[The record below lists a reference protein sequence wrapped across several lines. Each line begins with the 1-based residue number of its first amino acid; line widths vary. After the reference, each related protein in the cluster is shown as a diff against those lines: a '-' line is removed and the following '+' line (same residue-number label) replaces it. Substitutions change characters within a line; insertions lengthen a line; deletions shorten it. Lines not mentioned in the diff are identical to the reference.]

1 MPRPRSASSHKKVL
15 DAALLLVSE
24 RGIEG
29 TSMDAIAEASG
40 VSKATIYKHW
50 KDKDALLLE
59 MMAEMAGLRSRPSFN
74 SGNTRADV
82 LAVLAY
88 QPEENAELK
97 ERIMPQWIAYSARN
111 PSFGRAWR
119 HMVMEPPR
127 QELRRIL
134 KLGIDRGELS
144 SKLNVELSLALL
156 LGPIVYWHVFQK
168 GPDEHERTS
177 RKGAARAARSN
188 RSASLRQLAAGVVDA
203 FWRAFSLPIITPEQ
217 MTMNIQTAEA
227 TFISHEF

>member
-15 DAALLLVSE
+15 DAALLLVSQ

-29 TSMDAIAEASG
+29 TSMDAVAETSG

-59 MMAEMAGLRSRPSFN
+59 MMAEMAGLHSRPAFD
-74 SGNTRADV
+74 SGDTWADV
-82 LAVLAY
+82 LAVLSY
-88 QPEENAELK
+88 QPEENAALK

-134 KLGIDRGELS
+134 TLGMNRGELS
-144 SKLNVELSLALL
+144 SALNVELSLALL
-156 LGPIVYWHVFQK
+156 LGPMIYWHIFQK
-168 GPDEHERTS
+168 APEQDECVAG
-177 RKGAARAARSN
+177 KNRAAAGRPKAAQPAQPSIWVSQPGN
-188 RSASLRQLAAGVVDA
+188 LRQLASGVVDA
-203 FWRAFSLPIITPEQ
+203 FWRAF
-217 MTMNIQTAEA
+217 AV
-227 TFISHEF
+227 